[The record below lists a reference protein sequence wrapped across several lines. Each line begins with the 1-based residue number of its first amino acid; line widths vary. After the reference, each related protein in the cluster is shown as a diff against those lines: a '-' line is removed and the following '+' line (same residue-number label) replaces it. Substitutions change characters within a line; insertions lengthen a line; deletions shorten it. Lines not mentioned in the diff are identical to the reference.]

1 VAEALGTF
9 ILMWAIMAM
18 AVNPRGERHW
28 AAFVIGSALGVGVLL
43 FGPLTG
49 AGLNPAR
56 WFGPAVVSGE
66 FGDAWAYI
74 LGPIV
79 GAVAAALAYAAL
91 VLSPQERAEQRPI
104 DALE

>member
-1 VAEALGTF
+1 
-9 ILMWAIMAM
+9 M

-28 AAFVIGSALGVGVLL
+28 AAFVIGSALGVGVLI

-56 WFGPAVVSGE
+56 WLGPAVMSGE
-66 FGDAWAYI
+66 LADVWAYI

-79 GAVAAALAYAAL
+79 GAVAAALAYTAP
-91 VLSPQERAEQRPI
+91 VLDPQERAEQRPI
-104 DALE
+104 DTLE

>member
-1 VAEALGTF
+1 
-9 ILMWAIMAM
+9 MWAIMAM

-28 AAFVIGSALGVGVLL
+28 AAFVIGSALGLGVLL

-56 WFGPAVVSGE
+56 WFGPAVIAGE
-66 FGDAWAYI
+66 WSDFWAYI

-79 GAVAAALAYAAL
+79 GAVAAAAAYSAF
-91 VLSPQERAEQRPI
+91 VLDPQERAEQRPI
-104 DALE
+104 DTLE